1 MMPYS
6 LLFLLPLAISYVST
20 PLISKFALKNG
31 IVDRPGAHK
40 THQIARPIMGGLGI
54 YLATVIG
61 IVVFFPVTPGIAS
74 IILGASAVVITGVLD
89 DLYNLKPLVKL
100 AGQLVAAALVIL
112 GNTGRFSTI
121 INFFG
126 DSYIAVPTALLLA
139 FWIVLMIN
147 AFNLIDGLDGLAAGT
162 AVIILCS
169 MVAVSLV
176 RGNSELLGYQVM
188 VLGACVGF
196 LPYNFQSAKIFM
208 GDTGSMLLGFLLSVL
223 FLYSVTEPFSVS
235 LVLGSAFIFAY
246 PALDVAFA
254 IYRRLR
260 RGGSIFAADQGHI
273 HHLLIRLGFSVRQA
287 VIILYLLSLF
297 FGGVSVLILC
307 VALPSYIIFI
317 LGAATVIGIFYLF
330 RFLNRLGRQPQLAHR
345 PWSANLPA
353 ILQDRTVI
361 NNK

>member
-1 MMPYS
+1 
-6 LLFLLPLAISYVST
+6 
-20 PLISKFALKNG
+20 
-31 IVDRPGAHK
+31 
-40 THQIARPIMGGLGI
+40 MGGLGI
-54 YLATVIG
+54 YLATVIAMA
-61 IVVFFPVTPGIAS
+61 VFFPLTPGVVY
-74 IILGASAVVITGVLD
+74 IILAASALVCTGILD
-89 DLYNLKPLVKL
+89 DIYDLKPLVKL
-100 AGQLVAAALVIL
+100 AGQLIAAALVVL
-112 GNTGRFSTI
+112 GNAGRFSTI
-121 INFFG
+121 LSFLD
-126 DSYIAVPTALLLA
+126 DSYISMLAALLLVMA
-139 FWIVLMIN
+139 WIVLMIN

-176 RGNSELLGYQVM
+176 RGNLELLGYQVL
-188 VLGACVGF
+188 VLGACAGF
-196 LPYNFQSAKIFM
+196 LPYNFQPAKIFM

-223 FLYSVTEPFSVS
+223 FLYSITEPFSVS

-287 VIILYLLSLF
+287 VVTLYLLSLF

-307 VALPSYIIFI
+307 VALPSYIIFT
-317 LGAATVIGIFYLF
+317 LGAVTVIGIFFLF
-330 RFLNRLGRQPQLAHR
+330 RFLNRLSKLPQFTYR
-345 PWSANLPA
+345 PEKTNLPN
-353 ILQDRTVI
+353 ILRDRTVT